1 MVEVDKILEYADKKG
16 AQEAEVVSENSQ
28 FTNTKFELGEPKQ
41 ISLGKMTEYA
51 LRVVVDNAVGFSYF
65 TGNWKDAVKEAI
77 TLAKTREKDERW
89 RSFVDEK
96 PEKSLTLYWK
106 SIEDVSVEQVIADIE
121 AACNHVKND
130 KIVASNIDYYMG
142 CYTTEIA
149 NSSGVH
155 KTCAKSYSTARIMCR
170 AAATDYGMG
179 YSYGYSLGYDLD
191 ILTLADK
198 AKENALNQLGKQ
210 KAESGEKQVILAPR
224 VFSNLLICAGI
235 PSFLGHNVVEGRSAL
250 TIGKKVAADH
260 VVVRENPLVEGPQGR
275 TIDDEGVP
283 SQPLDLIRETQVQ
296 TFLYDNYYGET
307 TASGIRYRRY
317 RGKTL
322 RDPPNPC
329 ATSLAVTGETA
340 PRDELISSVKD
351 GILVL
356 EETNSHASKSQ
367 SGLFS
372 IAVTAGFIIKNG
384 RITSPVKRCM
394 ISGLAFEDLL
404 PNVVLISKER
414 ELHRSFVYP
423 TYVETGH
430 VLVDSLR
437 VTA

>member
-1 MVEVDKILEYADKKG
+1 VVEVDNILEYADKMG
-16 AQEAEVVSENSQ
+16 AQDAEVVSEHSQ
-28 FTNTKFELGEPKQ
+28 FTHTKFELGEPKQ
-41 ISLGKMTEYA
+41 ISSGKMTEYA

-65 TGNWKDAVKEAI
+65 TGDWKSAVKEAI

-89 RSFVDEK
+89 RSFACEK
-96 PEKSLTLYWK
+96 PEKSLDLYRK
-106 SIEDVSVEQVIADIE
+106 SVVDTPIEKVISDIN
-121 AACNHVKND
+121 AACDKTKD
-130 KIVASNIDYYMG
+130 KKIVASNIEYQMG
-142 CYTTEIA
+142 CYTAEIA
-149 NSSGVH
+149 NSTGVH
-155 KTCAKSYSTARIMCR
+155 KRYKKSFSMARVMCR
-170 AAATDYGMG
+170 AADTDYGMG
-179 YSYGYSLGYDLD
+179 YAYNYSLGYDLD
-191 ILTLADK
+191 LLTLAER
-198 AKENALNQLGKQ
+198 AKEKALNQLGKQ
-210 KAESGEKQVILAPR
+210 KTESGEKQIILAPK

-250 TIGKKVAADH
+250 TIGDNVAADH
-260 VVVRENPLVEGPQGR
+260 VVITENPVVEGIQGR

-283 SQPLDLIRETQVQ
+283 SHPVTLIQGKKVNH
-296 TFLYDNYYGET
+296 FLYDTYYGDT
-307 TASGIRYRRY
+307 TSSGIRYRRY

-329 ATSLAVTGETA
+329 ATSLVVTGNSG
-340 PRDELISSVKD
+340 PLDEIISCVKD
-351 GILVL
+351 GVLVL
-356 EETNSHASKSQ
+356 EETNSHASKAQ

-372 IAVTAGFIIKNG
+372 VAVTAGFIIKNG
-384 RITSPVKRCM
+384 KITSPVKRCM

-404 PNVVLISKER
+404 PNIVLISKER